1 MIINRLLTYR
11 WFVVYRLPLNWNQE
25 KAISLEFKH
34 AVLDQDQVH
43 YFFRNDQMRV
53 KTFCKFIVHGFRG
66 IVWYEADEWISYAW
80 MSTPVTLGP
89 PHLPRWIKKLPI
101 YWIFYCRTKGRYQG
115 RGLFKASISLLAR
128 WAREKDPNAQI
139 YIDTEPNN
147 IPSRR
152 AIESI
157 GFSPV
162 GVITTLNLNLP
173 KVNWVLWGKWD
184 KEASHPEMPKEID
197 L

>member
-1 MIINRLLTYR
+1 MINRVLIRRCFLAYQLPSTWRQSNGATFEYKY
-11 WFVVYRLPLNWNQE
+11 VVPE
-25 KAISLEFKH
+25 
-34 AVLDQDQVH
+34 QDQVRH
-43 YFFRNDQMRV
+43 FFRHDQLRV
-53 KTFCKFIVHGFRG
+53 KTFCKFLAYGYRG
-66 IVWYEADEWISYAW
+66 IVWYDADEWISYAW
-80 MSTPVTLGP
+80 MSTPATPGP
-89 PHLPRWIKKLPI
+89 PHLPHWIKKLPV
-101 YWIFYCRTKGRYQG
+101 YWIFCCRTKGRYQG

-152 AIESI
+152 AIESV

-162 GVITTLNLNLP
+162 GVITTMNLNLP